1 MDEHMK
7 NPIFRE
13 ISFEEITN
21 LKGKRIRDR
30 YK

>member
-7 NPIFRE
+7 NAIFKK
-13 ISFEEITN
+13 ISFEEIID
-21 LKGKRIRDR
+21 LKGKRKRNK